1 MSKKTLHVAVD
12 PGAKGAIIAGT
23 SLENFS
29 IYSIPETLADLVSL
43 VSGINNAHHGPVHIW
58 MERNT
63 GYMAGIT
70 RRNSEGIEE
79 AGGVSPKAMYVFG
92 LNTGRVEGVLQ
103 AVLGSSLRYASPI
116 KWMNAAG
123 IVTGR
128 KKFLSTSHWKNILKQ
143 ECITRF
149 DGILLPKQ
157 ITLVNCDALLIYH
170 TVVTGRLR

>member
-1 MSKKTLHVAVD
+1 MSKKLHVAVD
-12 PGAKGAIIAGT
+12 PGKKGAIVVGYDLHDFT
-23 SLENFS
+23 V
-29 IYSIPETLADLVSL
+29 YPIPETLDQLVL
-43 VSGINNAHHGPVHIW
+43 VARSIKYNDFANLPKIW

-70 RRNSEGIEE
+70 KKNSEGDDE
-79 AGGVSPKAMYVFG
+79 AGGASPKSMYSFG
-92 LNTGRVEGVLQ
+92 INTGRVEGVLQ
-103 AVLGSSLRYASPI
+103 SVLGSPIRYATPI
-116 KWMNAAG
+116 KWMNAAQ

-128 KKFLSTSHWKNILKQ
+128 KKFMSANQWKNILKQ
-143 ECITRF
+143 ECISRF